1 MGLCSKQAPPVPEGL
16 GSVTTTT
23 LTIKLSP
30 KSTTPTLLKLAVCL
44 FPGLT
49 VLDFIGPMTVLKILE
64 SRNIETLKASYPMS
78 PRVQI
83 ETTHFS
89 HNRAPVVGDV
99 GPELTPQRTY
109 EEVLEN
115 FEQYDLILV
124 PGGEFQSVKS
134 LGFPTFISVLL
145 LTGIHAAPDEVDPSL
160 IEFIKKQEPGAR
172 HILTVC
178 SGSWVLAGTGLLNG
192 KKATTNAQLFKK
204 IVVRSK

>member
-1 MGLCSKQAPPVPEGL
+1 VPEGL

-23 LTIKLSP
+23 LTIKSSP

-44 FPGLT
+44 FPDLT

-83 ETTHFS
+83 KTTHFS
-89 HNRAPVVGDV
+89 HDLAPVVGDV
-99 GPELTPQRTY
+99 GPELIPQRTY
-109 EEVLEN
+109 GEVLAN

-134 LGFPTFISVLL
+134 SGFPTVISVLF
-145 LTGIHAAPDEVDPSL
+145 LTGIHAAPDKVDPSL
-160 IEFIKKQEPGAR
+160 MEFLKQQAPGAK

-178 SGSWVLAGTGLLNG
+178 SGSWILAGTGLLNG
-192 KKATTNAQLFKK
+192 KRATTNTQLFQK